1 MRVPPRDWR
10 EIFERPAHPY
20 APALISAIPDPLRRA
35 PLATTGGDLPNPLSP
50 PDGCAF
56 SPRCRYA
63 EAEGDLSERCR
74 YFALG
79 PITGMKATPAF
90 SDRSTIDVDH
100 REAAWWQ
107 AVRGTAALSVF
118 QLGRSELGQQ
128 APS

>member
-1 MRVPPRDWR
+1 MRVPRDWR

-79 PITGMKATPAF
+79 PTERTRLRGSAL
-90 SDRSTIDVDH
+90 R
-100 REAAWWQ
+100 AWRGSWQ
-107 AVRGTAALSVF
+107 RRRMHL
-118 QLGRSELGQQ
+118 R
-128 APS
+128 